1 MLVKVV
7 AMSTACV
14 TKAVATATLA
24 SLEVTVP
31 LRLHVPATV
40 VMMNKAC
47 ATTDAVSAPQAFRA
61 MIALSL
67 FSALLVASISLSCY
81 PSLGTYMCDLLTFLP
96 SVCAVTA
103 EAATGVSVC
112 VTHYSLERSVR

>member
-67 FSALLVASISLSCY
+67 FSALLVAI
-81 PSLGTYMCDLLTFLP
+81 
-96 SVCAVTA
+96 TA

-112 VTHYSLERSVR
+112 VTHYSLARSVR